1 MMTPGD
7 TFMFAGRLLRYL
19 RIRETTVEC
28 VDGGRAT
35 RWCPPMPAANT
46 R

>member
-28 VDGGRAT
+28 ARAARAI
-35 RWCPPMPAANT
+35 RWSPPMPAANT